1 MGPTSDNGKIEKNAR
16 NDIGIKGGTSCWAMF
31 SFLFLICRGYVSH
44 LVSHL
49 LGYVSHLVS
58 HFVSHHVPHLLWL
71 CFSSWFLIL
80 CFSFLGYV
88 SHFCLFLVFMA
99 RRASGWATSP
109 GIPRGAPRGVP
120 QGHPGDATGGT
131 PGLTRRCPLGDLLGD
146 ILGGFLGSC
155 GISWGP
161 PGGPP

>member
-16 NDIGIKGGTSCWAMF
+16 NDIGIKGGTTCWAMF
-31 SFLFLICRGYVSH
+31 SFLFLICLGYVSH

-88 SHFCLFLVFMA
+88 SHFCLFLVFCG
-99 RRASGWATSP
+99 ASSLRECKLAQH
-109 GIPRGAPRGVP
+109 ANVN
-120 QGHPGDATGGT
+120 
-131 PGLTRRCPLGDLLGD
+131 GLA
-146 ILGGFLGSC
+146 
-155 GISWGP
+155 
-161 PGGPP
+161 